1 MKHFF
6 EKIRL
11 EIVEAVKKDV
21 EKILRE
27 VCNEQ
32 IYAAALVTDSDCITL
47 YLAVNTYEQMRKK
60 DLKYLKMF
68 GDNLDEKKVEGINN
82 GILSMTKWI
91 PDEWAYSAGKES
103 KLNNVSRQLYAKE
116 EENSAVYAENMDL
129 FLEAVTDAW
138 KTLIADKVFGEK
150 TEDITYF
157 ISISDDDRAEAIE
170 NYSAS
175 QLNGKERY
183 EAFLRRYEE
192 SPYSTQ
198 CKI

>member
-1 MKHFF
+1 MKQFF
-6 EKIRL
+6 EKISL
-11 EIVEAVKKDV
+11 GTVEAVKKDA
-21 EKILRE
+21 EQILKE
-27 VCNEQ
+27 VRKEQ

-68 GDNLDEKKVEGINN
+68 GGNLDEKKAEGIKN
-82 GILSMTKWI
+82 GTFSMTKWI
-91 PDEWAYSAGKES
+91 PDEWAYSVGKES
-103 KLNNVSRQLYAKE
+103 ELNNVSRQLYEKE

-129 FLEAVTDAW
+129 FLEAVTDSW

-157 ISISDDDRAEAIE
+157 ISMSDDNRSEAIE

-175 QLNGKERY
+175 QLNSKERY
-183 EAFLRRYEE
+183 EAFLKRYEE
-192 SPYSTQ
+192 TA
-198 CKI
+198 